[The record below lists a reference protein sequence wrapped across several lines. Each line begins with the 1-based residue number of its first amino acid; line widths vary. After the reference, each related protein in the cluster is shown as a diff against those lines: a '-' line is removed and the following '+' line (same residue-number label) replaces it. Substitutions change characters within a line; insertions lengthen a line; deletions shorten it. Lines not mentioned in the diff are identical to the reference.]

1 MNIAI
6 RKLAM
11 LEKTMVEQEEAL
23 RLEGYSTCPIN
34 PDLQRQIKYLMDRI
48 RYVY

>member
-11 LEKTMVEQEEAL
+11 LEKAMLAQEEAS
-23 RLEGYSTCPIN
+23 RIDGYSTCPIN
-34 PDLQRQIKYLMDRI
+34 QDLKQQITTIMDKVRAI
-48 RYVY
+48 

>member
-11 LEKTMVEQEEAL
+11 LESNMAKMEEKA
-23 RLEGYSTCPIN
+23 RLDGFTTKVIDN
-34 PDLQRQIKYLMDRI
+34 DLKDRITKLMDKVRSI
-48 RYVY
+48 

>member
-11 LEKTMVEQEEAL
+11 LEKEFIAREEAA
-23 RLEGYSTCPIN
+23 RLEGLTTNPI
-34 PDLQRQIKYLMDRI
+34 DVEFKEKITHIMDKVRLI
-48 RYVY
+48 